1 VNTITR
7 RRRTSRGTFY
17 SWLDRIRA
25 NYAALVIELSKTLSA
40 LAILAIASLILF
52 IMLVTTH

>member
-7 RRRTSRGTFY
+7 RRTSLGTFY

-25 NYAALVIELSKTLSA
+25 NYAALVIELSRTLSA